1 MDLRWWVAVAAEM
14 DLRGWVKAATEVM
27 TFVGAG
33 VVVSRARYA
42 TRSYLRRVVV
52 LQLR

>member
-14 DLRGWVKAATEVM
+14 DLRRLVKAATEAM

-33 VVVSRARYA
+33 VVASRARYA
-42 TRSYLRRVVV
+42 TMSYLRPVVV